1 MRKITDRKKL
11 LLYGCSGLGV
21 NLLGMIM
28 GSYLCSA
35 LVASGFESNRAL
47 WTFLDKDIVVV
58 LLWGVL
64 NTIVKIFD
72 GVIDIPF
79 AAFFDN
85 LKTRWGRRRPSILLG
100 LVCTV
105 LSYVLFACVTPVD
118 AENSLL
124 NTVWYAVILM
134 FFYASYTLTMLAY
147 YATFSEIVDNDKD
160 RAFLSNTKSV
170 CDVIYFSL
178 SFALVPVFVNVFG
191 MNIRP
196 VALIFLPFSLTM
208 LIPLFLI
215 KEPSTKDGVSSDGNK
230 EEHVSLGK
238 SFAYSIKDK
247 NYIFWLCILS
257 VMNFGLQLFLSGIN
271 EFFSTSG
278 VDMTF
283 VMASTFAPVPFTLII
298 YNKLMKKRGLKFAYQ
313 YALLMFSIG
322 MTLMVCSR
330 WLPDAW
336 LTPFAIFCGVITSF
350 GIGAFFSVVY
360 MIPAQLAAEAVERNG
375 ERGAS
380 SMYFAVQGLF
390 EAISAGLATGIVL
403 NALKLYGGIPILTVF
418 VAVFCMLAFV
428 LAFFMPKS
436 IARLGREETA
446 KQVKNGKPRK

>member
-1 MRKITDRKKL
+1 MKKITNRKLL
-11 LLYGCSGLGV
+11 LLYGCSGIGV

-35 LVASGFESNRAL
+35 LVASGFESRSEL

-85 LKTRWGRRRPSILLG
+85 LKTRFGRRRPSIVIG
-100 LVCTV
+100 LVFT
-105 LSYVLFACVTPVD
+105 LASYVLFALVTPQN

-124 NTVWYAVILM
+124 NTVWYAFILM
-134 FFYASYTLTMLAY
+134 VFYASYTLTMLAY
-147 YATFSEIVDNDKD
+147 YATFSEIVENDKD

-170 CDVIYFSL
+170 CDVVYFSL
-178 SFALVPVFVNVFG
+178 SFALVPVFVNVVG
-191 MNIRP
+191 MNIRY
-196 VALIFLPFSLTM
+196 VALLFLPCAATM

-215 KEPSTKDGVSSDGNK
+215 KEPSTKDGAVDAVK
-230 EEHVSLGK
+230 EERVSLLH
-238 SFAYSIKDK
+238 SLAYSFKDR

-271 EFFSTSG
+271 EFFSTTD

-283 VMASTFAPVPFTLII
+283 VMASAFAPVPFTLMI
-298 YNKLMKKRGLKFAYQ
+298 YNRLMKKRGLKFAYQ

-322 MTLMVCSR
+322 MSMMFFSR
-330 WLPDAW
+330 FIPSAF
-336 LTPFAIFCGVITSF
+336 LTPFAVLCGIITSF
-350 GIGAFFSVVY
+350 GIGAFFSVTY
-360 MIPAQLAAEAVERNG
+360 MIPSQLASEAVTRDG

-403 NALKLYGGIPILTVF
+403 NSLKLYGGVPILTF
-418 VAVFCMLAFV
+418 VVAAFCMVAFLLAF
-428 LAFFMPKS
+428 LMPKS
-436 IARLGREETA
+436 IARLGKQTDGVRE
-446 KQVKNGKPRK
+446 KK